1 MSTNQGSETPRRP
14 PDNHQSYGGYHQRE
28 VPPEDPELTHVGPG
42 TPCGE
47 YLRKYWQPVCLSQ
60 QLTDVPLAIRILGED
75 LVAFRDQSG
84 RLGVMHRHCSHR
96 GTSLE
101 FGIVSE
107 RGIRCCYHGWL
118 FDADGT
124 ILETPGE
131 PPNSR
136 LKDRIRHGA
145 YTAFEHNGLV
155 FAYMRPPEEKP
166 DFPMFEEYDPPNTK
180 VFAFSN
186 YLPCNWLQAYENGI
200 DVLHNVIFHNG
211 VGNASLQRGEGKSAF
226 SFNGAFEEMPVTE
239 WHLADNGSGS
249 GNGNGMISIST
260 RRLGDKVWVRINH
273 CPAPNYIHSGTFW
286 ESAKD
291 VSYHKRLALTRWMVP
306 IDDTHTWAFGWRYF
320 NDQVDPEHLGNEDEV
335 GVDKID
341 HLAGQT
347 WRPYE
352 EAQRDPGDYEVM
364 VNQRPI
370 AVHALEHLGW
380 TDTGVAMLRR
390 IIRRGVRG
398 EEPHALTAPTG
409 SKTDICF
416 RSYTS
421 DSVLQVPKQ
430 EDVDDRELLR
440 EIGEQVSA
448 VVFAGHDYMGRE
460 RDEFVKRKLAEIG

>member
-14 PDNHQSYGGYHQRE
+14 PDNHQSYGGYYQRE

-155 FAYMRPPEEKP
+155 FAYMGPPEEKP
-166 DFPMFEEYDPPNTK
+166 DFPMFEEYDPPDTK

-186 YLPCNWLQAYENGI
+186 YGAYILNLTGGNPALAS
-200 DVLHNVIFHNG
+200 VGTNV
-211 VGNASLQRGEGKSAF
+211 
-226 SFNGAFEEMPVTE
+226 T
-239 WHLADNGSGS
+239 
-249 GNGNGMISIST
+249 
-260 RRLGDKVWVRINH
+260 
-273 CPAPNYIHSGTFW
+273 
-286 ESAKD
+286 
-291 VSYHKRLALTRWMVP
+291 
-306 IDDTHTWAFGWRYF
+306 
-320 NDQVDPEHLGNEDEV
+320 
-335 GVDKID
+335 
-341 HLAGQT
+341 
-347 WRPYE
+347 
-352 EAQRDPGDYEVM
+352 
-364 VNQRPI
+364 QRPM
-370 AVHALEHLGW
+370 
-380 TDTGVAMLRR
+380 TGKTTLRR
-390 IIRRGVRG
+390 
-398 EEPHALTAPTG
+398 PH
-409 SKTDICF
+409 CN
-416 RSYTS
+416 
-421 DSVLQVPKQ
+421 
-430 EDVDDRELLR
+430 
-440 EIGEQVSA
+440 
-448 VVFAGHDYMGRE
+448 
-460 RDEFVKRKLAEIG
+460 